1 MSERSHEEAV
11 ASRWTLDAQ
20 IPLGGV
26 AEGAS
31 WHRARIARTGEV
43 VTLFLVR
50 GEMALETADAARRT
64 ALLDNPRLLPVREVL
79 VLGEDDEDAEPLT
92 VVEYPAPSAPPLAA
106 LFAQGALR
114 AETARSIV
122 GEAATALE
130 AARRRGLRHQ
140 HLDSNRVFV
149 DTASGEVSVLGAGV
163 EAASHPDAEPSGKI
177 ASFLDTTAL
186 VALLYRGLTGAA
198 PRPDARGRVPRPSHV
213 VDWRIPAELDQLC
226 ASTLNDTED
235 DVPLT
240 TRDLIAELGPWQSIP
255 VTLEAYDAESAH
267 RRAAWLEGRE
277 GATGAAGEASAA
289 AAPAAACAP
298 ASSAPEPA
306 APTSVDQTAPDA
318 VEAAPA
324 AASAAT
330 AAASAPVAAP
340 ATAAPET
347 TPDRAP
353 ARASD
358 QEAASEPTDPY
369 EVLGSEATVPG
380 TTHAAAEF
388 VSELELDQHRRP
400 SAFPASLSIAPAP
413 APEPTPSPAAE
424 AEPRIQPEPQS
435 QPEPQ
440 PQTQTRTQT
449 EPHPQPTPAADG
461 PESAPA
467 QAPSAPSA
475 PAAAP
480 QPTAP
485 ETAAAAAAAG
495 AAPAAVSGAA
505 LAPGLAAAAAPGR
518 TAGPRSASTPDAEH
532 PDDGASARDRDRAAD
547 GARSTSTSTSAAA
560 RDAEPRTEKLSAVAE
575 ESALAAPAGPIVVPG
590 RGRSVTA
597 APAAGESFSRGALAR
612 DVVAVA
618 LNSDDPGSA
627 FARTPAEPAERSRIA
642 QWILLGA
649 ALLVI
654 LALVFAVT
662 SVTSVMRQGADGPV
676 QSDNAAT
683 SAPADPSAAADAG
696 ASVAPSE
703 AAPAAAP
710 APTISAVEV
719 LADGGDPD
727 HPEDSAAVTDGD
739 PATRWSTRIYKTAQ
753 YGGLKANNALR
764 ISFAGP
770 STLTALTVTTAGG
783 QGGVMEL
790 YALNPDGSRGAQLA
804 TGTFAG
810 EGEVRLAPPAPV
822 EASSV
827 VLVIPELPSDAEKS
841 GFRARIAELRAE

>member
-149 DTASGEVSVLGAGV
+149 DMASGEVSVLGAGV

-267 RRAAWLEGRE
+267 RRAARLEGRE

-289 AAPAAACAP
+289 AAPAAASAP

-347 TPDRAP
+347 TPDQTP

-424 AEPRIQPEPQS
+424 AEPRIQP
-435 QPEPQ
+435 
-440 PQTQTRTQT
+440 

-676 QSDNAAT
+676 QSENAAT

-804 TGTFAG
+804 TGAFAG